1 MNSELVEVKGKERI
15 AVFKDTVSGELK
27 EKRFSFLHLVP
38 PQTAPRF
45 VKESNLADTSGFVD
59 VNKYTLRHNRYGN
72 IWCLGDSANLPTNKS
87 LDAVYKQ
94 TPVLVNNLI

>member
-1 MNSELVEVKGKERI
+1 VEVKGKERI

-45 VKESNLADTSGFVD
+45 VKGSFE
-59 VNKYTLRHNRYGN
+59 R
-72 IWCLGDSANLPTNKS
+72 I
-87 LDAVYKQ
+87 
-94 TPVLVNNLI
+94 I